1 MTADPDSTHEAP
13 SLVDFRN
20 VTVLRSGNKALDSIT
35 LSIPLGQ
42 HVAILGPNGCGKSS
56 LIKTIT
62 RECHP
67 LETSHDSRLTVLGKR
82 QWNIFEL
89 RPQLGIV
96 SPDWT
101 KVCDRDISAREAIL
115 TGFFG
120 SAELWPNLQATSDME
135 DKTEQVLERLEIAH
149 LSKRRVSQMSSGEAR
164 RVLIA
169 RGLVHDPRALIL
181 DEPATSLDLRA
192 RRELREILRKIA
204 RSGTSVILVTHDP
217 ADIFPEISRIIL
229 LKDGTVLEDGR
240 KEDILSSAHLSR
252 LFGMPVEL
260 VERNGYYHLLDG

>member
-1 MTADPDSTHEAP
+1 MTADPDLSHEAP

-20 VTVLRSGNKALDSIT
+20 VTVLRNGNKALDSIT
-35 LSIPLGQ
+35 LSIALGQ
-42 HVAILGPNGCGKSS
+42 HVAILGPNGSGKSS

-67 LETSHDSRLTVLGKR
+67 LETSLDSRLTVLGKR

-101 KVCDRDISAREAIL
+101 KVCDRDISSREAIL

-120 SAELWPNLQATSDME
+120 SAELWPNLRATSDME

-204 RSGTSVILVTHDP
+204 RAGTSVILVTHDP
-217 ADIFPEISRIIL
+217 ADIFPEISRVIL
-229 LKDGTVLEDGR
+229 LKDGTVLRDGR
-240 KEDILSSAHLSR
+240 KEDILASAHLSR

>member
-1 MTADPDSTHEAP
+1 MAESPGDLGYGGQNGASTRAVGNNPSRRAP
-13 SLVDFRN
+13 RIRDVFR
-20 VTVLRSGNKALDSIT
+20 G
-35 LSIPLGQ
+35 
-42 HVAILGPNGCGKSS
+42 
-56 LIKTIT
+56 
-62 RECHP
+62 
-67 LETSHDSRLTVLGKR
+67 
-82 QWNIFEL
+82 
-89 RPQLGIV
+89 
-96 SPDWT
+96 
-101 KVCDRDISAREAIL
+101 
-115 TGFFG
+115 
-120 SAELWPNLQATSDME
+120 
-135 DKTEQVLERLEIAH
+135 
-149 LSKRRVSQMSSGEAR
+149 AR

-217 ADIFPEISRIIL
+217 ADIFPEINRVIL

-240 KEDILSSAHLSR
+240 KEDILASAHLSR